1 MTYTVLEPHVRVVK
15 PKSYAENFIRKTP
28 G

>member
-1 MTYTVLEPHVRVVK
+1 VVEPHVRVVK
-15 PKSYAENFIRKTP
+15 PKSYAENFIRKTS